1 MKQEERRKEMEN
13 MHKLHMD
20 TRMQM
25 QMEKPDRVPI
35 INMDAGVDPA
45 TGILNHFNR
54 HLTELTSLHDEMLA
68 KLNDPDISVDEK
80 TTITSRIET
89 IKSQMATIQT
99 QVDVHTKVRSYPVNL
114 SFSHRYIR

>member
-68 KLNDPDISVDEK
+68 KLNDPDISVEQK
-80 TTITSRIET
+80 ATITSRIDA
-89 IKSQMATIQT
+89 IKKQMTVVQAQIDRHT
-99 QVDVHTKVRSYPVNL
+99 QVRN
-114 SFSHRYIR
+114 FS